1 MTGDSQKA
9 GHDWRSLERSRFAK
23 VVSNCFAL
31 TGDFFQPEVE
41 GIPESIVVNHSRK
54 CAPDPGVEGMLKAYH
69 RALRV
74 CHFHGPSYLSAA
86 PLQSYPRFWTLPFI
100 SHMLKPRKSL
110 SWPPTWQGLRAEY
123 RSSKL
128 VSVSS
133 RISWQVLQALRSA
146 EVPQDHRGTA
156 RHEVRLLPL
165 QRNEIAFPEVPMC
178 CDRTLYGTP
187 ARYEREGERQLCWA
201 RSCLEIQKRSWS
213 QCPTKDKKCSRSVK
227 GKRRRL
233 CRGTLRLSGGAWR
246 RTRCCASSMTQV
258 AVALHGALLS
268 RAPASAA
275 SLRTTA
281 QLSDASNSKGLRP
294 EKNSCKMF
302 RRSGASG
309 MLHMVSKTAFF
320 LARRLARALIERVW
334 HSVAAPSPKHA
345 KC

>member
-9 GHDWRSLERSRFAK
+9 GHDWGSLERSRFAK

-213 QCPTKDKKCSRSVK
+213 QCPTKDKKCSKSVK

-233 CRGTLRLSGGAWR
+233 CRGN
-246 RTRCCASSMTQV
+246 
-258 AVALHGALLS
+258 
-268 RAPASAA
+268 SAA
-275 SLRTTA
+275 LWRSMEEDKVLRFLHDPGCCRTSRSPSLASTRKRRFLEDNSSVVRRLEFKRPRWTSARKKFMQDVSQIGSLRHVAHGFENSVLPGAATGEGFDRACLA
-281 QLSDASNSKGLRP
+281 Q
-294 EKNSCKMF
+294 CC
-302 RRSGASG
+302 RSQS
-309 MLHMVSKTAFF
+309 
-320 LARRLARALIERVW
+320 
-334 HSVAAPSPKHA
+334 
-345 KC
+345 